1 MLNYKIFTANGFIP
15 KSKPIR
21 YIDGEISSN
30 LKKPMAVESLEIN
43 LTHNPELAKI
53 NSWKDFLNCT
63 VDEKQSAFGN
73 LYNMM
78 FGLAVFEKN
87 NPAYSQTTVIAIGY
101 CRSHFFKSCLFRGNI
116 QEYFKDYYGP
126 EYASAYVTD
135 MFGRSL
141 KVSLVQNMHKWNE
154 ELLKLPIDKIS
165 DASDS
170 LSKIVDGLNDVK
182 SEHET
187 VISAVTGA
195 ISDEIDRLNDEK
207 EAYEDTINDQ
217 KEALQD
223 RMDLLDNWQ
232 TFF

>member
-1 MLNYKIFTANGFIP
+1 MLNYKIFTTNGFIP

-101 CRSHFFKSCLFRGNI
+101 DS
-116 QEYFKDYYGP
+116 
-126 EYASAYVTD
+126 
-135 MFGRSL
+135 M
-141 KVSLVQNMHKWNE
+141 
-154 ELLKLPIDKIS
+154 DKIVLMAVMKCRYGS
-165 DASDS
+165 NRIYCKYYNPGNPKD
-170 LSKIVDGLNDVK
+170 LS
-182 SEHET
+182 
-187 VISAVTGA
+187 VIRQY
-195 ISDEIDRLNDEK
+195 I
-207 EAYEDTINDQ
+207 
-217 KEALQD
+217 
-223 RMDLLDNWQ
+223 
-232 TFF
+232 

>member
-101 CRSHFFKSCLFRGNI
+101 
-116 QEYFKDYYGP
+116 
-126 EYASAYVTD
+126 
-135 MFGRSL
+135 
-141 KVSLVQNMHKWNE
+141 
-154 ELLKLPIDKIS
+154 
-165 DASDS
+165 DS
-170 LSKIVDGLNDVK
+170 MRV
-182 SEHET
+182 
-187 VISAVTGA
+187 
-195 ISDEIDRLNDEK
+195 
-207 EAYEDTINDQ
+207 
-217 KEALQD
+217 
-223 RMDLLDNWQ
+223 
-232 TFF
+232 

>member
-1 MLNYKIFTANGFIP
+1 MLNYKIFTTNGFIP

-101 CRSHFFKSCLFRGNI
+101 DSMDKFVLIPDKDENYGN
-116 QEYFKDYYGP
+116 
-126 EYASAYVTD
+126 
-135 MFGRSL
+135 
-141 KVSLVQNMHKWNE
+141 
-154 ELLKLPIDKIS
+154 LP
-165 DASDS
+165 
-170 LSKIVDGLNDVK
+170 
-182 SEHET
+182 
-187 VISAVTGA
+187 
-195 ISDEIDRLNDEK
+195 
-207 EAYEDTINDQ
+207 TINEVTESIN
-217 KEALQD
+217 KAINFAKVRVTLHHW
-223 RMDLLDNWQ
+223 MVSQ
-232 TFF
+232 TKM

>member
-1 MLNYKIFTANGFIP
+1 MLNYKIFTTNGFIP
-15 KSKPIR
+15 KSKPIT

-101 CRSHFFKSCLFRGNI
+101 DSMDKFVLMAVMKCRYGSNRIDCKYYNPDNP
-116 QEYFKDYYGP
+116 KD
-126 EYASAYVTD
+126 
-135 MFGRSL
+135 
-141 KVSLVQNMHKWNE
+141 
-154 ELLKLPIDKIS
+154 
-165 DASDS
+165 
-170 LSKIVDGLNDVK
+170 LS
-182 SEHET
+182 
-187 VISAVTGA
+187 VIRQY
-195 ISDEIDRLNDEK
+195 I
-207 EAYEDTINDQ
+207 
-217 KEALQD
+217 
-223 RMDLLDNWQ
+223 
-232 TFF
+232 

>member
-1 MLNYKIFTANGFIP
+1 MLLLSDLWTDRNIGRTEFFGTGKSSEERRSIMLNYKIFTTNGFIP

-101 CRSHFFKSCLFRGNI
+101 DSMDKFVLMAVMKCRYGSNRIYCKYYNPDNP
-116 QEYFKDYYGP
+116 KD
-126 EYASAYVTD
+126 
-135 MFGRSL
+135 
-141 KVSLVQNMHKWNE
+141 
-154 ELLKLPIDKIS
+154 
-165 DASDS
+165 
-170 LSKIVDGLNDVK
+170 LS
-182 SEHET
+182 
-187 VISAVTGA
+187 VIRQY
-195 ISDEIDRLNDEK
+195 I
-207 EAYEDTINDQ
+207 
-217 KEALQD
+217 
-223 RMDLLDNWQ
+223 
-232 TFF
+232 